1 MNLSIKIR
9 FFLCR
14 LNYSHREHNHV
25 NDLERLLFISLSHEE
40 HHNDKK
46 LICTNVVQIS
56 LIVCCSNVK
65 FHSHHSIFC
74 HRSCLNL
81 LRIVFTQQF
90 WHVFLMNYES
100 SLSNLINFT
109 PLYSCHFHTLQNTII
124 NNKRAVNAKMLIF
137 LHTHN
142 LHIFYPLHIPYW
154 WEINK

>member
-1 MNLSIKIR
+1 MFITFSTERCRVSNNEQLLMLINFMKNEPIDQETL
-9 FFLCR
+9 FCR
-14 LNYSHREHNHV
+14 LNYSHREYNHV

-65 FHSHHSIFC
+65 FHSHHSVFC

-81 LRIVFTQQF
+81 LHIVFTQQF
-90 WHVFLMNYES
+90 WHVFLMNYEA

-109 PLYSCHFHTLQNTII
+109 PYIVVISTSC
-124 NNKRAVNAKMLIF
+124 
-137 LHTHN
+137 
-142 LHIFYPLHIPYW
+142 
-154 WEINK
+154 